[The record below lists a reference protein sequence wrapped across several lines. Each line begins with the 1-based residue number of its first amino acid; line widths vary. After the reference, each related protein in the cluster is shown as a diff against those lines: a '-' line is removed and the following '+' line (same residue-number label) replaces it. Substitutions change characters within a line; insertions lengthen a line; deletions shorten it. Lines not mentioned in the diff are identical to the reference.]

1 MSGIWRGAAAALMA
15 CAALSGC
22 ASLRPGSDEMTY
34 AERRE
39 HLGMLE
45 AWDLSGRIAVRNG
58 EQAFQGRFRW
68 SQRPDDLELVLRSPI
83 GTNVMRVSGP
93 LDQLMLEA
101 RGEQY
106 SLEDPEAQLS
116 ALIGWWVPVTSFPS
130 WLLGIPDPAYAAR
143 ERLSPDGML
152 ASLEQRLW
160 RVDIAN
166 YQLAEGVLVPRRL
179 DLRHDALDLRV
190 VVDSFELAP

>member
-1 MSGIWRGAAAALMA
+1 MTGQRRAAATVLIV

-22 ASLRPGSDEMTY
+22 ASLRPGSDAMTY
-34 AERRE
+34 AERRD
-39 HLGMLE
+39 HLAMLD
-45 AWDLSGRIAVRNG
+45 AWDLSGRIAVRSG
-58 EQAFQGRFRW
+58 ERAFQGRFRW

-93 LDQLMLEA
+93 ADRLILET
-101 RGEQY
+101 RGERH

-116 ALIGWWVPVTSFPS
+116 ALVGWWLPVTSFRS
-130 WLLGIPDPAYAAR
+130 WLLGIPDPTYGAR
-143 ERLSPDGML
+143 ERLAADGTL

-160 RVDIAN
+160 RIDIAD

-179 DLRHDALDLRV
+179 DLSYGTLDLRV
-190 VVDSFELAP
+190 VVDRFELAP